1 MKEIKLS
8 VRNLV
13 EFVLRS
19 GDLNSTFIGSSRAL
33 EGTKAHRTVQ
43 GSYGSEY
50 NAEVFLRYSFSY
62 KGFAITLEG
71 RADGIFADG
80 EVTVIDEIKSTLK
93 SLKDIEEDYN
103 PLHWAQGK
111 CYAYMYAME
120 NNIDNIDVN
129 LTYYELS
136 SGETKK
142 FRKSFTLEELKEF
155 FYKLIDDYIM
165 WAELSLDVDR
175 RRDFS
180 IKKLDFPFGEYRKG
194 QREMSVAVYNAIVDR
209 KNLFVQAPT
218 GIGKTISVLFPGI
231 KAVGEGLVNKIFYL
245 TAKTITREAAL
256 NAAKK
261 MRKKGLNMK
270 TLVITAKEKICSNE
284 EIKCNP
290 EDCPYAKG
298 HFNRVNQ
305 AIMEIIKNED
315 IITRDI
321 IEKYAEKHMVCP
333 FEFSLDL
340 SLFCDLIIC
349 DYNYVFDPRVALK
362 RFFTEIKEDYL
373 FLVDEAH
380 NLVDRGREMYSTELK
395 KSSFL
400 NLKRLFKGKDEKIF
414 KGFGKLNSF
423 MLDLKKL
430 CNDKGY
436 YVQQDEISDIYPL
449 IRGVIKYLENW
460 LIENKAE
467 VFYEEVLDMYFELL
481 GYLRIAEY
489 YDEKFVTY
497 AESNEKDVS
506 IKIFCLDPSHVLSET
521 LKWGRSAVFFSGTL
535 TPLKYF
541 KEILGGR
548 EEDYAM
554 KLPSPFD
561 RQNLCL
567 VVAGNI
573 STRYKNRNN
582 SLIDIVKYIEEAT
595 KRKRGNYFIFFPSY
609 EYMMMVYE
617 KFIERNGDIYVFIQK
632 PSMNE
637 KEREEFLQEFT
648 DVEETKL
655 AFAVTG
661 GMFSEGIDLIGNKLI
676 GAINVGVGLPQIC
689 LERNIIKDYF
699 QDKNGLGFEYA
710 YMYPGMNKVLQAAG
724 RVIRTEKDRGM
735 VLLIDDRFLTPE
747 YMELFPHEWKHF
759 KRVSSKE
766 KLKFVLNEFWNSEKI

>member
-19 GDLNSTFIGSSRAL
+19 GDLNSTFIGNSRAL

-261 MRKKGLNMK
+261 MREKGLNMK

-400 NLKRLFKGKDEKIF
+400 NLKRLFKGKDEKIS

-430 CNDKGY
+430 CNEGY

-541 KEILGGR
+541 KEILGGK

-567 VVAGNI
+567 VIAGNI

-747 YMELFPHEWKHF
+747 YMELFPYEWKHF
-759 KRVSSKE
+759 KRVNSKE
-766 KLKFVLNEFWNSEKI
+766 KLKFVLNEFWNSGEI